1 MKDTKFYRICDY
13 CETRL
18 ANKLFED
25 AYLEMI
31 RAKEQNI
38 KFLETKIEMRKKKIE
53 EMHKDIIEN
62 KKKKQDMEEHY
73 AQRKANL
80 KDRIKQR

>member
-1 MKDTKFYRICDY
+1 
-13 CETRL
+13 
-18 ANKLFED
+18 
-25 AYLEMI
+25 
-31 RAKEQNI
+31 
-38 KFLETKIEMRKKKIE
+38 MRKKKIE
-53 EMHKDIIEN
+53 EMHKDIIEK